1 MLLFL
6 ATIIAVAIANS
17 PWSSSYEDFLHY
29 GSEAAVKEAGKMAVE
44 GKDYVV
50 QDGDIMHFRFNV

>member
-17 PWSSSYEDFLHY
+17 PWSISYEHFLHY
-29 GSEAAVKEAGKMAVE
+29 P
-44 GKDYVV
+44 V
-50 QDGDIMHFRFNV
+50 QRH